1 MNPLASS
8 RRTLLLWALGLA
20 LLAGAALG
28 LPPLFFALTDRADF
42 SALDIR
48 QISQT
53 EEVYAPANADQV
65 LQMIQDNQYTPIA
78 QENSPEQVL
87 ADAQA
92 CLRDFAQKTPDSF
105 GGLFQILFLDP
116 YGEEPVAI
124 ASQSLA
130 GVGVFED
137 SVRTSTLEMAVLETN
152 YTIPGDT
159 ENHVLDLA
167 LFYDPSDLTLYAF
180 TLSGIPKNFF
190 APDWLDGALEE
201 YLLAY
206 LGADPA
212 DLDPPEGQESDVYRG
227 TFGSFLPPEGSDY
240 RAYIGNSHIYWD
252 GTTLSVNLD

>member
-1 MNPLASS
+1 MKPLASS
-8 RRTLLLWALGLA
+8 RRALLLWALGLA

-78 QENSPEQVL
+78 QENSLEQVL

-92 CLRDFAQKTPDSF
+92 CLRDFAQKTPDGF
-105 GGLFQILFLDP
+105 GGLFQILFLAP
-116 YGEEPVAI
+116 YGEEPVAV

-180 TLSGIPKNFF
+180 TLSGIPKDFF

-201 YLLAY
+201 YLLTY

-212 DLDPPEGQESDVYRG
+212 DLDPPEGQESDVYWG
-227 TFGSFLPPEGSDY
+227 TFGSFLPSEGSDY